1 MKICACLRSALEIE
15 ELCND
20 AFTVWAVLVN
30 SLHDEDIEPLL
41 DQTLSIVI
49 RYWVMFTED
58 TRKCAYELVENI
70 LRNHSKIVHD
80 VYNTMPSLA
89 SIPEMSKFESELM
102 DLKGRMDVR
111 SQFLA
116 FVRRCQSEN
125 ATVVEQAL
133 TELVPYL
140 LEHDEFIHRTVL
152 GEQPDPVVAQLI
164 RSLLDCCVKFN
175 TSSNVI
181 TLLSARCIGLIGC
194 LDPNRVDSIKEKKDI
209 LVLSNFDSM
218 EETFDFILF
227 FLQHVLVEAFLSASN
242 TRAQGFLAYA
252 MQNLLRFCGLDS
264 AVTQRSRDVQA
275 DKKYERW
282 SELPETV
289 RNTLT
294 PFLTSKYT
302 VTVGAVN
309 SSCTYPLFSATLTH
323 GEWLRTFVQDL
334 LQKGSGDNARLVF
347 SVSSRIVKGQ
357 DISIASFL
365 LPFAVLNRIVGGT
378 QKEKEDLLYELTS
391 VLSHPLPDSTNH
403 IYEAIL
409 LCSQVSAPYGTS
421 ERSIGTE
428 LSSSYSM
435 YRAFSKSST
444 IFRDGYKGRKSSSTV
459 LGAITITQAAPAGRL
474 ARNHVWIQM
483 HPKLRLLNPC

>member
-1 MKICACLRSALEIE
+1 
-15 ELCND
+15 
-20 AFTVWAVLVN
+20 
-30 SLHDEDIEPLL
+30 
-41 DQTLSIVI
+41 
-49 RYWVMFTED
+49 
-58 TRKCAYELVENI
+58 
-70 LRNHSKIVHD
+70 
-80 VYNTMPSLA
+80 
-89 SIPEMSKFESELM
+89 
-102 DLKGRMDVR
+102 
-111 SQFLA
+111 
-116 FVRRCQSEN
+116 
-125 ATVVEQAL
+125 
-133 TELVPYL
+133 
-140 LEHDEFIHRTVL
+140 
-152 GEQPDPVVAQLI
+152 
-164 RSLLDCCVKFN
+164 
-175 TSSNVI
+175 
-181 TLLSARCIGLIGC
+181 
-194 LDPNRVDSIKEKKDI
+194 
-209 LVLSNFDSM
+209 
-218 EETFDFILF
+218 
-227 FLQHVLVEAFLSASN
+227 
-242 TRAQGFLAYA
+242 

-275 DKKYERW
+275 DEKYRRW

-357 DISIASFL
+357 DVSIASFL

-409 LCSQVSAPYGTS
+409 LCSQVSALCGTS
-421 ERSIGTE
+421 ERSKGTE
-428 LSSSYSM
+428 LSSHFV

-444 IFRDGYKGRKSSSTV
+444 TFQDGYKARKSSSIV
-459 LGAITITQAAPAGRL
+459 LGATTITQAAPTGRR
-474 ARNHVWIQM
+474 ARIHVWIQM
-483 HPKLRLLNPC
+483 HPKLRLLNRC